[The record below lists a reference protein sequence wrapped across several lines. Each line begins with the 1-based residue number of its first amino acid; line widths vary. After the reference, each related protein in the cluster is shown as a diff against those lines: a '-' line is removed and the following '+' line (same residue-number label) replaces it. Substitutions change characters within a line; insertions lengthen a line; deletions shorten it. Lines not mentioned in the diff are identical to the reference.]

1 MHATSPRWRFLSDR
15 SALIFCSLALGATIA
30 YPTARL
36 VISAASQWRWETITE
51 GVGRTAIINTIAMGL
66 ASVAAAGLLGTALA
80 LAVSYYRFPG
90 RAALIVLAYLPFAL
104 PPLVGT
110 LSFYYLIGPD
120 IGLVPRVLQRL
131 TGSDRFGFSG
141 PAAILIIHAYSYS
154 VYFFTMV
161 SAALAVLDASRME
174 AARTLGASRAH
185 AFRRVMVPALMPA
198 LAGASLLTFMNSG
211 ASFSAPLFFG
221 NDFPYLSVQ
230 IFNERGQFHEAEALT
245 LSVVLGVVSLLGVL
259 IFRSRIRS
267 GGGGAKGAPRP
278 IRSRGGRWLAGAL
291 AWACVALLLA
301 PHANIVFLSF
311 ADHRAWGAELMP
323 TSFTLNNYT
332 TIFKDPSAFRPVRN
346 SAWMSLAA
354 AAACFAVGLPAA
366 YLIGRA
372 RPGSRWINLL
382 VMAPWALPGTVM
394 AMNLITAFNDR
405 WLPLYNT
412 IWLLPIAYFVRFI
425 PMWTR
430 TAAAAVTAFDASL
443 IEAAR
448 TLGATPYFCFRRVIV
463 PLMTPSLAAATALV
477 FASSLGEFVAT
488 ILLYTPSNLPIAIR
502 INMEW
507 RGSGVGSA
515 FAYAVFLMIIVAG
528 TFSLS
533 QRVASRTT

>member
-1 MHATSPRWRFLSDR
+1 VHATSLRRTPLSDR
-15 SALIFCSLALGATIA
+15 IAFAICLIALGATIA
-30 YPTARL
+30 YPTLRL
-36 VISAASQWRWETITE
+36 LISAAAQWRWDAITS
-51 GVGRTAIINTIAMGL
+51 GAGRTAIVNTVAMSF
-66 ASVAAAGLLGTALA
+66 ASVAAAGFLGTALA
-80 LAVSYYRFPG
+80 LAVSHYRFPG
-90 RAALIVLAYLPFAL
+90 RGALIVFAYLPFAL

-120 IGLVPRVLQRL
+120 IGLLPRLLQHL
-131 TGSDRFGFSG
+131 SGSDRFSFSG
-141 PAAILIIHAYSYS
+141 PAAILTIHAYSYS
-154 VYFFTMV
+154 VFFFTMV
-161 SAALAVLDASRME
+161 SAALEGMDASRME

-185 AFRRVMVPALMPA
+185 AFRRVLIPALMPA

-230 IFNERGQFHEAEALT
+230 IFNERTNFHEAEALT
-245 LSVVLGVVSLLGVL
+245 LSVILAIVSLAGVV
-259 IFRSRIRS
+259 IFRSRVRP
-267 GGGGAKGAPRP
+267 GGGGSKGTPRP
-278 IRSRGGRWLAGAL
+278 IRSRGGRWLAGGL
-291 AWACVALLLA
+291 AWISVALLLA
-301 PHANIVFLSF
+301 PHANILLLSF
-311 ADHRAWGAELMP
+311 ADHRAWGPELLP
-323 TSFTLNNYT
+323 TSFTLDNYT
-332 TIFKDPSAFRPVRN
+332 SIFKDASAFRPVRN

-394 AMNLITAFNDR
+394 AMNLIVAFNDP

-412 IWLLPIAYFVRFI
+412 VWLLPIAYFVRFI

-430 TAAAAVTAFDASL
+430 TAAAAVTTFDASL

-448 TLGATPYFCFRRVIV
+448 TLGASSAYCFRRVIA
-463 PLMTPSLAAATALV
+463 PLMAPSLASATALV

-488 ILLYTPSNLPIAIR
+488 ILLYTPSNLPIGIR

-528 TFSLS
+528 TFAFSR
-533 QRVASRTT
+533 RVASRTT

>member
-1 MHATSPRWRFLSDR
+1 MSLSDR
-15 SALIFCSLALGATIA
+15 LALAICLVALGATIA
-30 YPTARL
+30 YPTLRL
-36 VISAASQWRWETITE
+36 AVSAAMQWRWDVVT
-51 GVGRTAIINTIAMGL
+51 GGAGREAILNTIAMGL

-90 RAALIVLAYLPFAL
+90 RAALIVFAYLPFAL

-120 IGLVPRVLQRL
+120 IGLLPRLLQRT
-131 TGSDRFGFSG
+131 TGSDRFSFSG
-141 PAAILIIHAYSYS
+141 PAAILTIHAYSYS

-161 SAALAVLDASRME
+161 SAALEGMDASRME
-174 AARTLGASRAH
+174 AARTLGASRAL

-245 LSVVLGVVSLLGVL
+245 LSVVLGIVSLLGVVV
-259 IFRSRIRS
+259 FRSRVRA
-267 GGGGAKGAPRP
+267 GGGGSKGAPRP
-278 IRSRGGRWLAGAL
+278 IRSRGGRWLAGGL
-291 AWACVALLLA
+291 AWACMALLLA
-301 PHANIVFLSF
+301 PHANIVLLSF
-311 ADHRAWGAELMP
+311 ADHRAWGAELLP
-323 TSFTLNNYT
+323 TSFTLDNYT
-332 TIFKDPSAFRPVRN
+332 TIFNDASAFRPVRN

-382 VMAPWALPGTVM
+382 VMAPWALPGTVV
-394 AMNLITAFNDR
+394 AMNLITAFNDP

-412 IWLLPIAYFVRFI
+412 VWLLPIAYFIRFI

-430 TAAAAVTAFDASL
+430 AVAAAVTTFDVSL

-448 TLGATPYFCFRRVIV
+448 TLGATPAMCFRRIIA
-463 PLMTPSLAAATALV
+463 PLMAPSLAAATALV

-515 FAYAVFLMIIVAG
+515 FAYAVFLMIIVTA
-528 TFSLS
+528 TFALAR
-533 QRVASRTT
+533 RVATRTT

>member
-1 MHATSPRWRFLSDR
+1 MNYSRRRTPFLSDR
-15 SALIFCSLALGATIA
+15 TALLICLAALGGTIA
-30 YPTARL
+30 YPTLRL
-36 VISAASQWRWETITE
+36 IVSAAGQWRWAAVME
-51 GVGRTAIINTIAMGL
+51 GAGRAALIDTIAMGF
-66 ASVAAAGLLGTALA
+66 ASVIAAGVLGTGLA

-90 RAALIVLAYLPFAL
+90 RGVLAVLAYLPFAL

-120 IGLVPRVLQRL
+120 IGLVPRLIQHL
-131 TGSDRFGFSG
+131 TGWGNFNLNG

-161 SAALAVLDASRME
+161 SAALEGMDASRME
-174 AARTLGASRAH
+174 AARTLGATRSL
-185 AFRRVMVPALMPA
+185 AFRRVMVPMLMPA

-230 IFNERGQFHEAEALT
+230 IFNERSQFHEAEALT
-245 LSVVLGVVSLLGVL
+245 LSVVLAAVSLFGVL
-259 IFRSRIRS
+259 LFRSRRLA
-267 GGGGAKGAPRP
+267 GAGGAKGAPRP
-278 IRSRGGRWLAGAL
+278 IRSRGGRWLAGTL
-291 AWACVALLLA
+291 AWGYMAVLLA
-301 PHANIVFLSF
+301 PHANILLLSF
-311 ADHRAWGAELMP
+311 ADHRAWHDELLP
-323 TSFTLNNYT
+323 TSFTLENYT
-332 TIFKDPSAFRPVRN
+332 TIFEDASAFQPVRN

-372 RPGSRWINLL
+372 RPGSRWVNLL

-412 IWLLPIAYFVRFI
+412 IWILPLAYFVRFI

-430 TAAAAVTAFDASL
+430 TAAASVAAFDTSL

-448 TLGATPYFCFRRVIV
+448 TLGAAPGHCFRRVIA
-463 PLMTPSLAAATALV
+463 PLMAPSLAAATALV
-477 FASSLGEFVAT
+477 FASCLGEFVAT

-515 FAYAVFLMIIVAG
+515 FAYAVFLMVIVSA
-528 TFSLS
+528 TFALS
-533 QRVASRTT
+533 RRFASRTI